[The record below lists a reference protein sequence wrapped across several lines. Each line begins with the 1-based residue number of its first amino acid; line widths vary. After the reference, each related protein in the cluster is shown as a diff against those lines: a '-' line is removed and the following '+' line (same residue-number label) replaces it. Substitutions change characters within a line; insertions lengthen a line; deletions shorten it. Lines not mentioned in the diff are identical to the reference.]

1 MWGGFMRITV
11 TIDDDL
17 MLIAQEYTGLI
28 RKSSLVQEAL
38 KALIERES
46 SRRLSALGGTMPE
59 LKDIPRREAP

>member
-1 MWGGFMRITV
+1 MRITV